1 MGKLRVRNTLKLNLT
16 QNLQIIQVATNP
28 LAHLPRA
35 SEYYNKARKDQSY
48 FPMWARDIWA
58 RSYMFSVQNPGK
70 MFSEHVLGTQAF
82 ILRALWN
89 VLGTASFR
97 FVTGTIRGLR
107 SMTYCV
113 YTAQR
118 VRSFWCALSVL
129 IAVCV
134 LSPAHLVHCSRYR
147 SVHICS
153 GGVLTGS
160 FCSENMVWPC
170 SSWNCSSGNNS
181 L

>member
-1 MGKLRVRNTLKLNLT
+1 MFSCRQLFIVFSVCMYFLCPFHNDFF
-16 QNLQIIQVATNP
+16 P
-28 LAHLPRA
+28 LLLSSLLSRPR
-35 SEYYNKARKDQSY
+35 SFCVFSSPVPLFTCFIYMLSPIPT
-48 FPMWARDIWA
+48 FLWA

-134 LSPAHLVHCSRYR
+134 LSPRPLSTLF
-147 SVHICS
+147 SV
-153 GGVLTGS
+153 
-160 FCSENMVWPC
+160 P
-170 SSWNCSSGNNS
+170 
-181 L
+181 

>member
-1 MGKLRVRNTLKLNLT
+1 MLYIWEQLCQETS
-16 QNLQIIQVATNP
+16 TNVL
-28 LAHLPRA
+28 LALW
-35 SEYYNKARKDQSY
+35 SY
-48 FPMWARDIWA
+48 IPSRSVWA

>member
-1 MGKLRVRNTLKLNLT
+1 MFIKKFQGVHTKLPGAYLPHCLSSCRPTPHSQSQCSFAHKFMAVCMLCSLKVSL
-16 QNLQIIQVATNP
+16 
-28 LAHLPRA
+28 HG
-35 SEYYNKARKDQSY
+35 
-48 FPMWARDIWA
+48 A